1 MLRFSAH
8 ARQRMKER
16 DIDVADVTA
25 VIDHPDVT
33 FTDRKGNPCYTRE
46 VDGRRIRVVVDAVDT
61 DFVITAIDLDA

>member
-1 MLRFSAH
+1 MLRLSAH

-16 DIDVADVTA
+16 DIDLADVTA

-33 FTDRKGNPCYTRE
+33 FADRKGNPCYIRE
-46 VDGRRIRVVVDAVDT
+46 VDGRRVRVVVDAVDT